1 LSLPAI
7 AVPIPAQSKTASIAA
22 MPLHNL
28 AYRPIGLVRHSSESG
43 RNTGFFETGLDECL
57 GFIAEKWIIF

>member
-1 LSLPAI
+1 
-7 AVPIPAQSKTASIAA
+7 

-28 AYRPIGLVRHSSESG
+28 AYRPIGPVRHSSESG